1 MIELFDVSIQA
12 GAFSLKNVS
21 LSIPKGE
28 YAVLMGRTGF
38 GKTTILE
45 AICGLRAIVSGQIL
59 IDGIDVTQKAPADR
73 SIGYVPQDLAL
84 FPNLDVRSHLEFALR
99 IRKQSRALIAERVT
113 ELAKILGIV
122 HLIDRSIDKLSGGE
136 SQRVALGRAISF
148 RPSVLLLD
156 EPLSALDETT
166 RNQMQELLR
175 QVTRS
180 TQVTTLHITHNEDEA
195 IALADRRFHLEDG
208 QLTRR

>member
-1 MIELFDVSIQA
+1 MIELLDVSIQA

-73 SIGYVPQDLAL
+73 LIGYVPQDLAL

-99 IRKQSRALIAERVT
+99 IRKQSRALIAERVN

-175 QVTRS
+175 QVTRAS
-180 TQVTTLHITHNEDEA
+180 QVTTLHITHNEDEA
-195 IALADRRFHLEDG
+195 IALADRRFH
-208 QLTRR
+208 

>member
-1 MIELFDVSIQA
+1 MIELLDVSIQA

-73 SIGYVPQDLAL
+73 LIGYVPQDLAL

-99 IRKQSRALIAERVT
+99 IRKQSRALIAERVN

-175 QVTRS
+175 QVTRAS
-180 TQVTTLHITHNEDEA
+180 QVTTLHITHNEDEA